1 MIVILHQVFKL
12 DLKYAFVLGLI
23 SDIMIAYVI
32 ANLIR

>member
-12 DLKYAFVLGLI
+12 DIKYAFALGLI
-23 SDIMIAYVI
+23 GDIIIGYSI